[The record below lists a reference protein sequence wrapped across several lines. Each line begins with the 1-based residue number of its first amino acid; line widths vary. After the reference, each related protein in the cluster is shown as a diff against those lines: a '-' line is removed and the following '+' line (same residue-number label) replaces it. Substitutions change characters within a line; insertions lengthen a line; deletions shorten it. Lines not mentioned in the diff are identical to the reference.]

1 MKYQYLLIDLDNTI
15 LNFDAT
21 EEAALRKAFEELF
34 GRVLSDEDVAKYSEI
49 NLSYWKLLEKREVT
63 KPELKERRFRDF
75 LQYLGLTWD
84 GDMETINE
92 VYMGH
97 LGNMI
102 FLMPG
107 AEEAVRRLSKR
118 YRISVITNG
127 TTSVQVSRMKLLSF
141 ADCFDHVFISDEIG
155 YNKPAVQFF
164 DAIVAAYG
172 ECDPSKCLVIGDSP
186 SSDIAFG
193 KNIGADTCHYVPRG
207 ASVEVGATYTAVS
220 WGEIEA
226 LLAE

>member
-1 MKYQYLLIDLDNTI
+1 MKYKYLLIDLDDTI
-15 LNFDAT
+15 LDFEKT
-21 EEAALRKAFEELF
+21 EEAALRKSFEELF
-34 GRVLSDEDVAKYSEI
+34 GCALSETDVAKYSEI
-49 NLSYWKLLEKREVT
+49 NLSYWKLLERREVT

-97 LGNMI
+97 LGNTI
-102 FLMPG
+102 FVMPG
-107 AEEAVRRLSKR
+107 AEEVLRRLSKK
-118 YRISVITNG
+118 YRISIITNG
-127 TTSVQVSRMKLLSF
+127 TTSVQVSRMKRLSF

-155 YNKPAVQFF
+155 YNKPAVPFF
-164 DAIVAAYG
+164 EAIVQAYG
-172 ECDPSKCLVIGDSP
+172 ECDPKECLVIGDSL

-193 KNIGADTCHYVPRG
+193 TNIGADTCRYDYRR
-207 ASVEVGATYTAVS
+207 VGTPSDATYTVTS
-220 WGEIEA
+220 WNEIEE